1 MPKIVDH
8 DAHRR
13 ELAKK
18 AAGVFS
24 AKGYGA
30 VGMRAMA
37 AELGVSKSALYH
49 YFPTKEAL
57 FLAATEAMMAR
68 EPEVRLSED
77 GSEAERLQALAAAM
91 KVDFGAEMALVF
103 DYLRG
108 KSREDVR
115 SDAAMCVALETYET
129 MVAAIVGQA
138 RARGVL
144 VRLMGALLLDTLSG
158 GIIEVSETL
167 IENTQS

>member
-8 DAHRR
+8 EAHRR
-13 ELAKK
+13 TLAEK

-30 VGMRAMA
+30 VGMREMA

-49 YFPTKEAL
+49 YFPTKQAL

-68 EPEVRLSED
+68 EPEVRLSEE
-77 GSEAERLQALAAAM
+77 GSEADRLRALAVAM
-91 KVDFGAEMALVF
+91 KADFGAEMALVF

-108 KSREDVR
+108 KSCEAVRE
-115 SDAAMCVALETYET
+115 DAAMGVALETYEG
-129 MVAAIVGQA
+129 MVAEIVGEA
-138 RARGVL
+138 RAQDVL
-144 VRLMGALLLDTLSG
+144 VRLMGALLLDALSG
-158 GIIEVSETL
+158 GAMAAEDRV
-167 IENTQS
+167 

>member
-8 DAHRR
+8 EAHRR
-13 ELAKK
+13 DLAQK

-68 EPEVRLSED
+68 EPQVRLSEE
-77 GSEAERLQALAAAM
+77 GSEAERLQALAVAM
-91 KVDFGAEMALVF
+91 KADFGAEMALVF

-108 KSREDVR
+108 KSREEVR
-115 SDAAMCVALETYET
+115 ADAAMGVALETYEA

-138 RARGVL
+138 RARDVL
-144 VRLMGALLLDTLSG
+144 AKLMGVLLLDALSG
-158 GIIEVSETL
+158 GAIEVSDTL
-167 IENTQS
+167 SENTHL